1 MIPELPKLILD
12 EEQHALIAKL
22 DDVAK
27 SLKPSLFKSIFSSK
41 TKAGIYIYGGVGRD
55 KSLISRFFFRSAPG
69 HKLFIHYQDFMRTL
83 HKALHQQESKHKA
96 NAIEVLAKE
105 YAKKASLICLDELEI
120 KDITDAMII
129 GRLFAELRKRKVYI
143 LITTNIAP
151 QDLYK
156 DGLQRELFLPFIDMI
171 IKDFDIFAFKNGNDY
186 RLKQI
191 SSSKRVLYP
200 LGQDTKEQIDN
211 IILHLV
217 DTDHYNPTTLH
228 VFGREVTF
236 PKTYKKV
243 LISSFNELCQNNLSY
258 NDYIEI
264 CQHFST
270 IIIENVPILHAEN
283 TDEAIRF
290 INLIDNI
297 YFNHNLLFIT
307 MAAPP
312 EELYLNGKRSLEFK
326 RTISRLH
333 EMESDNYFN
342 NAKK

>member
-1 MIPELPKLILD
+1 MIPELPKFILD

-22 DDVAK
+22 DEVAK
-27 SLKPSLFKSIFSSK
+27 SLQPSLFKNIFSKK
-41 TKAGIYIYGGVGRD
+41 TKAGIYIYGGVGTGKSMIARD
-55 KSLISRFFFRSAPG
+55 FFIKAPG
-69 HKLFIHYQDFMRTL
+69 KKLFIHYQDFMRAL

-96 NAIEVLAKE
+96 NAIELLAKE
-105 YAKKASLICLDELEI
+105 YASKASLICLDELEI

-129 GRLFAELRKRKVYI
+129 GRLFAELSRRKVYI

-171 IKDFDIFAFKNGNDY
+171 IKDFDVFAFKSGNDY

-191 SSSKRVLYP
+191 SSSKRVLHP
-200 LGQDTKEQIDN
+200 LGQDTKQQIDN

-217 DTDHYNPTTLH
+217 DKEHYNPTTLH

-243 LISSFNELCQNNLSY
+243 LVSSFNELCQNNLSY

-270 IIIENVPILHAEN
+270 IIIENVPVLHAEN

-297 YFNHNLLFIT
+297 YFHRNLLFIT
-307 MAAPP
+307 MDTSP